1 MSEKESIGVE
11 DMRGSREPTL
21 SAEMW
26 AEESKVMKAF
36 RRERTQSAIA

>member
-11 DMRGSREPTL
+11 DMRASREPTL

-26 AEESKVMKAF
+26 TEKSKVMKPSGE
-36 RRERTQSAIA
+36 RELKVQ